1 MTAETAF
8 DLFDHQHTQ
17 QMWDTTRQWR
27 RETPLLR
34 AMPGYVYVAR
44 FDHCWDVLR
53 DPVTYSNANGMKA
66 VEMPEE
72 ERSLGEMDPPRHTH
86 LRRAM
91 RGSFTRRAVEAQR
104 RFARETADRL
114 LGELRRKP
122 VAELVGEFT
131 DVLPNLVT
139 LHLMG
144 FPMEDAPQVVTWARE
159 LLHSDWPALNRTERG
174 EGLHGAFPEFSHYL
188 DSLVESR
195 RRPDAPDDMI
205 TRLARCEVEGV
216 TPSATVLRT
225 LSAQV
230 ILGGIST
237 STNMLG
243 SLIYRLLRDP
253 DLHAR
258 LRADPSLVPA
268 ALEESLRVDPPVL
281 FVLRNCTRDTELE
294 NFLIR
299 AGERVVVGI
308 ASANRDERIFPEP
321 ERFRLDRG
329 RSRHLSF
336 GGATHLC
343 IGAGLARV
351 VGREAIESFTQLFD
365 VGEVQLAPDFEF
377 RGVPVFLEW
386 GPETLEV
393 RFAPSPEAP

>member
-1 MTAETAF
+1 MPSAEAAF
-8 DLFDHQHTQ
+8 DLFDHRHTQ
-17 QMWDTTRQWR
+17 GMWETTRQWR
-27 RETPLLR
+27 RESPLLR
-34 AMPGYVYVAR
+34 PMKGYVYVSR

-86 LRRAM
+86 LRRVM
-91 RGSFTRRAVEAQR
+91 RTSFTRRAVETER
-104 RFARETADRL
+104 SFARKTAEQL
-114 LGELRRKP
+114 LSALRCQP
-122 VAELVGEFT
+122 AAELVSEFT

-188 DSLVESR
+188 DALVESR
-195 RRPDAPDDMI
+195 RRPGAPDDMI

-216 TPSATVLRT
+216 APSATVLRT

-243 SLIYRLLRDP
+243 SLLYRLLQNP
-253 DLHAR
+253 ALHTR
-258 LRADPSLVPA
+258 LRAEPSLIPA
-268 ALEESLRVDPPVL
+268 ALEESLRIDPPVL
-281 FVLRNCTRDTELE
+281 FVLRNCRRETELGD
-294 NFLIR
+294 FPIH

-308 ASANRDERIFPEP
+308 ASANRDERIFPEA
-321 ERFRLDRG
+321 EQFRLDRG

-351 VGREAIESFTQLFD
+351 VGREAIEAFTRLFD
-365 VGEVQLAPDFEF
+365 VGEVQLAPGFEF

-386 GPETLEV
+386 GPANLEV
-393 RFAPSPEAP
+393 RFAR

>member
-1 MTAETAF
+1 MTAETDF
-8 DLFDHQHTQ
+8 DLFDHRHTQ
-17 QMWDTTRQWR
+17 DMWEISRRWR

-34 AMPGYVYVAR
+34 PMPGHVYVAR

-53 DPVTYSNANGMKA
+53 DPGTFSNANGMKA

-86 LRRAM
+86 LRRVM
-91 RGSFTRRAVEAQR
+91 RTSFTRRSVEAER
-104 RFARETADRL
+104 AFTRDTAERL
-114 LGELRRKP
+114 LSELRDKP
-122 VAELVGEFT
+122 SAELVGEFT

-144 FPMEDAPQVVTWARE
+144 FPMRDAPQVVAWARE

-216 TPSATVLRT
+216 APSATVLRT
-225 LSAQV
+225 LTTQV

-243 SLIYRLLRDP
+243 SLLYRLLRDP
-253 DLHAR
+253 ALHER
-258 LRADPSLVPA
+258 LRADPSLIPP

-281 FVLRNCTRDTELE
+281 FVLRNCTRDTEIGG
-294 NFLIR
+294 FRIR

-329 RSRHLSF
+329 RPRHLAF
-336 GGATHLC
+336 AGGTHLC

-351 VGREAIESFTQLFD
+351 VGREAIESFTRLFD
-365 VGEVQLAPDFEF
+365 VDEVRLAPDFEF

-386 GPETLEV
+386 GPANLHV
-393 RFAPSPEAP
+393 QFAH

>member
-1 MTAETAF
+1 MTADATF

-17 QMWDTTRQWR
+17 NMWETCRQWR
-27 RETPLLR
+27 RDTPLLR
-34 AMPGYVYVAR
+34 PMPGHVYVAR

-53 DPVTYSNANGMKA
+53 DPITFSSANGLKA
-66 VEMPEE
+66 VEIPEE

-86 LRRAM
+86 LRRTM
-91 RGSFTRRAVEAQR
+91 RASFMRRSVEAER
-104 RFARETADRL
+104 PFVRDNAHRL
-114 LGELRRKP
+114 LSKLARKQA
-122 VAELVGEFT
+122 AELVSEFT

-139 LHLMG
+139 LHIMG
-144 FPMEDAPQVVTWARE
+144 FPMEDSPQLLTWARE

-174 EGLHGAFPEFSHYL
+174 EGIHGAFPEFSHYL

-216 TPSATVLRT
+216 APSATVLRT
-225 LSAQV
+225 LTAQV

-237 STNMLG
+237 GTNMLG
-243 SLIYRLLRDP
+243 SLLYRLLREP
-253 DLHAR
+253 ELHAL
-258 LRADPSLVPA
+258 LRADPSLIPA
-268 ALEESLRVDPPVL
+268 ALEESLRIDPPVL
-281 FVLRNCTRDTELE
+281 FVLRNCTRETEIGG
-294 NFLIR
+294 FGIR
-299 AGERVVVGI
+299 AGERVAVGI

-321 ERFRLDRG
+321 EQYRLDRG
-329 RSRHLSF
+329 RPRHLAF
-336 GGATHLC
+336 AGGTHLC

-351 VGREAIESFTQLFD
+351 VGVEAVEVFTRLFD

-386 GPETLEV
+386 GPAELDV
-393 RFAPSPEAP
+393 RFGR

>member
-1 MTAETAF
+1 MTAEAAF
-8 DLFDHQHTQ
+8 DLFDHRHTQ
-17 QMWDTTRQWR
+17 NMWEISRRWR

-34 AMPGYVYVAR
+34 PMPGHVYVAC

-53 DPVTYSNANGMKA
+53 DPGTFSNANGMKA

-86 LRRAM
+86 LRRVM
-91 RGSFTRRAVEAQR
+91 RTSFTRRSVEAER
-104 RFARETADRL
+104 AFTRDTAEQL
-114 LGELRRKP
+114 LSELRDKP
-122 VAELVGEFT
+122 SAELVGEFT

-144 FPMEDAPQVVTWARE
+144 FPMADAPRVVAWARE

-216 TPSATVLRT
+216 APSATVLRT
-225 LSAQV
+225 LTAQV

-243 SLIYRLLRDP
+243 SLLYRLLRNP
-253 DLHAR
+253 SLHER
-258 LRADPSLVPA
+258 LRTDPSLIPA

-281 FVLRNCTRDTELE
+281 FVLRNCTRDTEIGG
-294 NFLIR
+294 FRIR

-308 ASANRDERIFPEP
+308 ASANRDERVF
-321 ERFRLDRG
+321 
-329 RSRHLSF
+329 
-336 GGATHLC
+336 
-343 IGAGLARV
+343 
-351 VGREAIESFTQLFD
+351 EA
-365 VGEVQLAPDFEF
+365 PFEF
-377 RGVPVFLEW
+377 RIDRNPNRHLAFGVGEHFCLGAHLARLELSALFRQLALCVREAELDGPLERVRAGTLGAIKRMPVRVHW
-386 GPETLEV
+386 G
-393 RFAPSPEAP
+393 AA